1 MKYLKE
7 LKEHLEILQCQCD
20 DTGMR
25 IAIHMTKAM
34 IEKKESNSLKNRI
47 KRLFKKD
54 EATSK
59 I

>member
-7 LKEHLEILQCQCD
+7 LKNQLEELQPIMN

-34 IEKKESNSLKNRI
+34 IEKKESNSLKNKI
-47 KRLFKKD
+47 KNIWNRLKLK
-54 EATSK
+54 
-59 I
+59 

>member
-7 LKEHLEILQCQCD
+7 LKEHLEILQYQCD
-20 DTGMR
+20 DTGIR

>member
-7 LKEHLEILQCQCD
+7 LKKHLEILQYQCD

-34 IEKKESNSLKNRI
+34 IEKKESNSLKNKI
-47 KRLFKKD
+47 KNIWNRLKLK
-54 EATSK
+54 
-59 I
+59 